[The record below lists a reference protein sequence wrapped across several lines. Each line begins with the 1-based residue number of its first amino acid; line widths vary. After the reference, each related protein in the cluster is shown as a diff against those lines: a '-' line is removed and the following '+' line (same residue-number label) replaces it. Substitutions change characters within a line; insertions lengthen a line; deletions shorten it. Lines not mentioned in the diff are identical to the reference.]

1 MTTLQRLS
9 LASNKLTSLP
19 KDVGS
24 LTALRVLN
32 ANDNQLTSVP
42 GELQVVKLSSC
53 QTVIG
58 CTWDCGF
65 LRCIVRASTRC
76 SGCLRLLMWSA

>member
-19 KDVGS
+19 KDVGN

-42 GELQVVKLSSC
+42 GGLELCYKQ
-53 QTVIG
+53 
-58 CTWDCGF
+58 
-65 LRCIVRASTRC
+65 
-76 SGCLRLLMWSA
+76 